1 MAINKVIYG
10 NQPLIDLTEDTVTA
24 DSMLSGVTAH
34 GANGEQIYGTMSQVT
49 PATATP
55 LMDGT
60 GAVGSS
66 VKYAREDHVH
76 PTDTSKAP
84 TSHASTATTY
94 GQGNASNFGHVKVS
108 DNYTSS
114 AGAASAGVAASSEAV
129 YDTYSKTIHRKA
141 SLTISS
147 SSWSGSG
154 PYTQTITISGATITA
169 NTEVDIQPDATALAQ
184 LIADGVTAMFIENN
198 NGTLTIYTIGAA
210 TTADITV
217 QVTYYETV

>member
-1 MAINKVIYG
+1 
-10 NQPLIDLTEDTVTA
+10 
-24 DSMLSGVTAH
+24 
-34 GANGEQIYGTMSQVT
+34 MSQVT

-114 AGAASAGVAASSEAV
+114 AGAASA
-129 YDTYSKTIHRKA
+129 
-141 SLTISS
+141 
-147 SSWSGSG
+147 
-154 PYTQTITISGATITA
+154 
-169 NTEVDIQPDATALAQ
+169 ALP
-184 LIADGVTAMFIENN
+184 
-198 NGTLTIYTIGAA
+198 
-210 TTADITV
+210 
-217 QVTYYETV
+217 